1 MWMKNPDPRI
11 KPPLGS
17 IIDWSHPLADGL
29 VGCWLFNEGSGKVI
43 LDLCSRKINYLGS
56 SPSWKSNSRGLYLDF
71 QSGGT
76 NGIAINQ
83 IELSAPFTLVIIAR
97 RSLDVWYYPLLGEEG
112 NYKNYFSLNFKESYD
127 SDFGLVLNDNH
138 YQKYILDAY
147 FGPPYSDLGNNTI
160 FIGLTLANGL
170 LNGYDIK
177 GRIKQTVDA
186 HAFSNLIINN
196 IGNAYSSRPFT
207 GLLSLL
213 LIYIKD
219 NSANME
225 SLASLPYSFILWP
238 SQTSIFDLAPGG
250 SLIQRQ
256 AQAPVSWRRYYLKG
270 AALNISSTIPAGR
283 QAQAPVSY
291 NKELSRLFS
300 IPAAML
306 LTVSKEGTALFE
318 AIEGV
323 SREALFPVDWFSTTL
338 VIAGKEIPIS
348 AVRYVSKMA
357 DAPLEGLVITEKARE
372 LSYSWLLSISRDAVI
387 PTDWQGALLI
397 TKEAV
402 LPVDFTRLLD
412 KGGSMRLDWTRPLE
426 SPKGAV
432 VEFLKMVQGAEAPFP
447 LEVLSG
453 LKEDII
459 ASLDWIRSV
468 LSEKDLGPTWLV
480 FRSVDEEVCLSWVV
494 PVEDEKDLDISWLKG
509 IAKSAGLPVE
519 VAGKAVRVEM
529 LRFSPKIPHM
539 RAVFRL
545 KNSQIKLN

>member
-29 VGCWLFNEGSGKVI
+29 VGCWLFNEGTGNIATNLAKYELPGNLINSPLWGDNGVHTDGARNYIRI
-43 LDLCSRKINYLGS
+43 LDNGFYSKDEFTVIFTGIIYKYAQYDRLICHKGDLTWDSTEGWHIEIYNNNLITFVGSGGDYGDRINFPINLNEQFTLTITKKRGENLVRAYKNGRFSDNQSCNNIAKS
-56 SPSWKSNSRGLYLDF
+56 SQPLDF
-71 QSGGT
+71 G
-76 NGIAINQ
+76 
-83 IELSAPFTLVIIAR
+83 
-97 RSLDVWYYPLLGEEG
+97 YYSNEG
-112 NYKNYFSLNFKESYD
+112 RYID
-127 SDFGLVLNDNH
+127 GLFERVLY
-138 YQKYILDAY
+138 YQKVLPD
-147 FGPPYSDLGNNTI
+147 DLI
-160 FIGLTLANGL
+160 QA
-170 LNGYDIK
+170 D
-177 GRIKQTVDA
+177 
-186 HAFSNLIINN
+186 AFS
-196 IGNAYSSRPFT
+196 
-207 GLLSLL
+207 
-213 LIYIKD
+213 
-219 NSANME
+219 
-225 SLASLPYSFILWP
+225 PYSFIVWP
-238 SQTSIFDLAPGG
+238 SHTTIFDLAPGG

-306 LTVSKEGTALFE
+306 LTVNKEGTALFE
-318 AIEGV
+318 ALDSV
-323 SREALFPVDWFSTTL
+323 SREAEFPVDWFSSTL
-338 VIAGKEIPIS
+338 VVAGKEIPIS

-357 DAPLEGLVITEKARE
+357 DAPLEGLVVTEKARE

-387 PTDWQGALLI
+387 PTDWQGALLV
-397 TKEAV
+397 TKDVV
-402 LPVDFTRLLD
+402 LPVDFARLLL
-412 KGGSMRLDWTRPLE
+412 KGGSTSLDWTHPLE
-426 SPKGAV
+426 SPKEAV

-453 LKEDII
+453 LKEDIT

-480 FRSVDEEVCLSWVV
+480 FRSIDEEVCLSWVV
-494 PVEDEKDLDISWLKG
+494 PVAEEKDFDLSWLKG

-529 LRFSPKIPHM
+529 LRFRPKVPRM
-539 RAVFRL
+539 RAVFRI
-545 KNSQIKLN
+545 KDSQIKLN